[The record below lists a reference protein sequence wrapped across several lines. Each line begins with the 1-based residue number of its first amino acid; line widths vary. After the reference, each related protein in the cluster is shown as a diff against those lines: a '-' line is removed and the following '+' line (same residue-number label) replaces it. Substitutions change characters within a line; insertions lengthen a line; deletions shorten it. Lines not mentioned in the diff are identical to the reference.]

1 MSSTTQPEH
10 LVRPALRRI
19 HPVPLQKDNQVF
31 IGLQDPLMLQGQMM
45 VVPPPAFQVMQ
56 LFNGERS
63 LEEICKTIG
72 AEDPKPL
79 QDLIAKL
86 DEFGLIWGPTCET
99 LEERKKAEL
108 YAAGAFPAAATRML
122 GEDAAV
128 IRSQLEK
135 WLDDAEDAEIDS
147 PISGIVTC
155 HLDYARGHPV
165 YAASYR
171 AIAKRAKPSRI
182 VLLGS
187 NHFGLG
193 DGSVVSDLG
202 FETPL
207 GRVPADTAII
217 ERLRAAS
224 GDKLFKDIL
233 DHIPE
238 HSIQLQL
245 PWIQHLFG
253 DVPVVAAL
261 VPDPNVGL
269 FAEDGARMGADDFI
283 SLLAAALA
291 AEGGDT
297 LVIASADLSHAG
309 PAFGE
314 PTTIDAKRRK
324 DVEAL
329 DRNLMHAYIAEAGG
343 FVAKMR
349 ELKNPTRWTSV
360 GALYAA
366 ARLAKPSS
374 IELIDYRQAVDEQGN
389 GLVSGASMALLAS

>member
-31 IGLQDPLMLQGQMM
+31 LGLQDPLMLQGQMM

-63 LEEICKTIG
+63 VEEICKTIG
-72 AEDPKPL
+72 AADPKPL

-86 DEFGLIWGPTCET
+86 DEFGLLWGPTCDA
-99 LEERKKAEL
+99 LEARKKEEL
-108 YAAGAFPAAATRML
+108 YANGAFPATTTRML
-122 GEDAAV
+122 GEDPAV
-128 IRSQLEK
+128 IRAQLEK
-135 WLDDAEDAEIDS
+135 WLDEAEDAELDG
-147 PISGIVTC
+147 PIAGIVAC

-171 AIAKRAKPSRI
+171 AIAKRKRPDRV

-193 DGSVVSDLG
+193 DGAVVSDLG
-202 FETPL
+202 YDSPL
-207 GRVPADTAII
+207 GRVPADAGVIG
-217 ERLRAAS
+217 RMRAAS

-233 DHIPE
+233 DLLPE

-253 DVPVVAAL
+253 EVPVVAAL

-269 FAEDGARMGADDFI
+269 FADDGARMGTEDFI
-283 SLLAAALA
+283 SLLSAALA

-314 PTTIDAKRRK
+314 PAPVDAKRRK

-329 DRNLMHAYIAEAGG
+329 DRSLMHAYIAEAGG
-343 FVAKMR
+343 FVAKVR

-366 ARLAKPSS
+366 ARLTKPTA

-389 GLVSGASMALLAS
+389 GLVSGASMALLG